1 LNYIDIIKNQC
12 EKIYLGFITFSKQ
25 NKSSSFFDIFIFCSL
40 VGISFFLF
48 GPNLDANW
56 WVIDDHEIMDFT
68 GPGQFLSFK
77 EIIPALITK
86 TEINPTFT
94 IPRFRPAYYLL
105 RLLET
110 RLWYKHAP
118 MQWYFFRILVFIFF
132 ISAIYLFFKK
142 INGPVIG
149 ALLAIY
155 ITTLTF
161 WYDIFARLGP
171 SETYG
176 VLGFTVFII
185 GFLIFLQNQESAY
198 SWLSLL
204 IGSIILIGSKENFAI
219 ILLPLFLI
227 FFTYI
232 SSKPIKRLLPCL
244 VIMLSLGWAFWIW
257 YNLISRIVT
266 QGGDVYHNPVSFLNR
281 LSIIYSYFF
290 QNTQIFIFLVII
302 GIFGFIGLF
311 IKRLKSHKSLFLVM
325 IIGSFSILALEFS
338 QVIFYSYKFLP
349 RYNFPLSLALPLCLS
364 LGVYIIQKITCGLK
378 RKWIFFVVTFL
389 SALGIL
395 FLIKPDN
402 WGQIH
407 EKSLENVNQTH
418 LFFTTIKEIRQYLD
432 ENPDTALIFS
442 GNDAIKY
449 YEPVYSYARFLR
461 AMRVQNKFYLLWDTQ
476 VADQANKNKL
486 AIELEN
492 QLNGY
497 STNGNPDWGFSPLNT
512 FTNDPKM
519 CLMVT
524 FSSSQNPNIEC
535 DRVIDGNVFKEYYG
549 LYEWF

>member
-1 LNYIDIIKNQC
+1 LNYINLITNHC
-12 EKIYLGFITFSKQ
+12 EKIYLRFIIFSKQ
-25 NKSSSFFDIFIFCSL
+25 NKSSKFFDIFIFCSF

-56 WVIDDHEIMDFT
+56 WVVDDHEILNFT

-77 EIIPALITK
+77 EILPTLITK
-86 TEINPTFT
+86 TEINPTSS

-110 RLWYKHAP
+110 RLWYEHAP

-155 ITTLTF
+155 ITTWTF

-176 VLGFTVFII
+176 ALGFTIFII
-185 GFLIFLQNQESAY
+185 GFLIFLQNQEGAF
-198 SWLSLL
+198 SWLLLL

-219 ILLPLFLI
+219 ILIPLFLI

-232 SSKPIKRLLPCL
+232 SSKPTKRLLPCL
-244 VIMLSLGWAFWIW
+244 VIILSLGWAFWIW
-257 YNLISRIVT
+257 YNLISRIMN

-281 LSIIYSYFF
+281 VSIIHSYVF

-302 GIFGFIGLF
+302 GIIGFIGLF

-349 RYNFPLSLALPLCLS
+349 RYNFPLSLALPLSLS
-364 LGVYIIQKITCGLK
+364 LGVYIIQKITYGFN
-378 RKWIFFVVTFL
+378 RKWVFFIVTL
-389 SALGIL
+389 LCALGIL
-395 FLIKPDN
+395 FFIKPDN

-418 LFFTTIKEIRQYLD
+418 LFFAKIKEIRQYLN
-432 ENPDTALIFS
+432 ENPDSALIFS

-461 AMRVQNKFYLLWDTQ
+461 AMRVQNKFYLLWDTS
-476 VADQANKNKL
+476 VADQPNKPNL
-486 AIELEN
+486 AIDLEN
-492 QLNGY
+492 QLKNY
-497 STNGNPDWGFSPLNT
+497 SIKGNQDWGFSPLST
-512 FTNDPKM
+512 YTNDPKM
-519 CLMVT
+519 CLIVT
-524 FSSSQNPNIEC
+524 FTSPQNPNFRC
-535 DRVIDGNVFKEYYG
+535 DHIIDGNVLKEYYG
-549 LYEWF
+549 LYE